1 MYLRLMSHNAN
12 MMYLKIKNKI
22 HVGRRK
28 NMTSFFLSITFL
40 EKVNSNNEY
49 SA

>member
-12 MMYLKIKNKI
+12 MMYLKIENKI
-22 HVGRRK
+22 HVGRHK
-28 NMTSFFLSITFL
+28 NMASFFFLSITFL
-40 EKVNSNNEY
+40 EKVNNEY